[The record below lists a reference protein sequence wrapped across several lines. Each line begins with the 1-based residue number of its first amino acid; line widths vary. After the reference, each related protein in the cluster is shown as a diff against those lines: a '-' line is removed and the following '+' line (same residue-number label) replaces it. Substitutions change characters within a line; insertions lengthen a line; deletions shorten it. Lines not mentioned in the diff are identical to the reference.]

1 MENYEEL
8 KAKFF
13 EVFAKVPDPLRDEI
27 IAVIDDDTYTWRT
40 ANAEI
45 EHGDQEKAKSIL
57 AVFSW
62 GHSFL
67 DLNHSLLE
75 KYSLAKNSSEVVQ
88 IQKEISKD

>member
-1 MENYEEL
+1 MECTPYASNRKLSAWIPETTPQL
-8 KAKFF
+8 VQF
-13 EVFAKVPDPLRDEI
+13 
-27 IAVIDDDTYTWRT
+27 
-40 ANAEI
+40 
-45 EHGDQEKAKSIL
+45 L